1 MQVDVNKL
9 FVFKS
14 LLTRARN
21 VLPLQLKQ
29 FEFFTK
35 GDGIKSRLPFKIF
48 STLYVQTKLFQN
60 PKIAPSNVDVVPKL
74 ELNHTTR
81 SDVTVS
87 SISK

>member
-1 MQVDVNKL
+1 MYECGKFQT
-9 FVFKS
+9 F
-14 LLTRARN
+14 
-21 VLPLQLKQ
+21 PPMIWI
-29 FEFFTK
+29 FTK